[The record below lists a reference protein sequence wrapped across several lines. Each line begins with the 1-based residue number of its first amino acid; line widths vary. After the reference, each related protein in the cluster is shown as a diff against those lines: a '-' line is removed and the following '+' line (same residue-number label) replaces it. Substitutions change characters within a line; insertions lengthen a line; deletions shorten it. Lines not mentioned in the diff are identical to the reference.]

1 MGNYAILLW
10 IRSRK
15 SSEKGNMQRLTLNIG
30 RLRNGEVWLCLADSD
45 TTAVYPLAK
54 FESEA
59 GADAFEAF
67 MSTQGYMAVK
77 LPNDDEIEQL
87 LGDQPTT
94 ES

>member
-1 MGNYAILLW
+1 
-10 IRSRK
+10 
-15 SSEKGNMQRLTLNIG
+15 MQKLTLNIG

-45 TTAVYPLAK
+45 TTNVYPLAK
-54 FESEA
+54 FENETCA
-59 GADAFEAF
+59 EAFEQF